1 MNKSALEDYK
11 NLWNDFGEILPTFT
25 RNGYVDHVKE
35 WLRTLKSAHERI
47 FNDTE
52 GTVQEEYEKAQEEN
66 MPKYTDADGFDIIN
80 SPTHYNSCVD
90 GVNIE
95 AIDCM
100 RAAFGDEDVKSFCIC
115 NAMKYLFRCYHKGR
129 NADVAKAQWYL
140 NKFMELGGMDDE
152 I

>member
-1 MNKSALEDYK
+1 MNISQEQ
-11 NLWNDFGEILPTFT
+11 TQ
-25 RNGYVDHVKE
+25 
-35 WLRTLKSAHERI
+35 SSM
-47 FNDTE
+47 TE
-52 GTVQEEYEKAQEEN
+52 A
-66 MPKYTDADGFDIIN
+66 PKYTDADGFDIIN
-80 SPTHYNSCVD
+80 SPAHYNSCVD

-115 NAMKYLFRCYHKGR
+115 NAMKYLFRCYSKGR